1 MTKPRTRTRSLLVL
15 LALSVVGAGSVACED
30 GAGPGGPGEGEGE
43 GEGEDGGEDM
53 ALVDDPLTVDITPV
67 LSAGM
72 AMTVRADGRAAFV
85 YVELGAGTIECQLF
99 GGETVTENTVDV
111 KVADEQPDRSFRIR
125 TVASPPPL
133 AGNGVDIAVDPL
145 SDALVV
151 AFQGGEPAAGVCG
164 ASDLVIAVETGDTFA
179 LTTLAQNAG
188 DAAGD
193 CRDGLDPLC
202 QQGDFVGRFPA
213 LTIADGALALAYTDN
228 HFGFGETDIFE
239 SDLELV
245 RGTSP
250 TTITGIQSINTET
263 GAGYFTGTAIT
274 PDGRTVIGHQLI
286 GNNIQDEGVYANVE
300 QADGT
305 FIETL
310 LFENPEVSGRIAVG
324 ASTQGLFIAMRD
336 DSTDQLVMFESF
348 DDGATW
354 PSFVPVE
361 QLSVTGLNPEIGFL
375 SDETLVLAYGHCR
388 DVDDGT
394 ELCSPSED
402 GVRISWRAPGATQFN
417 KKTFLGDD
425 EDSEGLAVDMAVT
438 SDDVVT
444 TLSFNASQS
453 QAMIHRIQRVT
464 Q

>member
-1 MTKPRTRTRSLLVL
+1 MTKPRAL
-15 LALSVVGAGSVACED
+15 LALVALLLFAITTVACAD
-30 GAGPGGPGEGEGE
+30 DAGPGGPGEGEGE
-43 GEGEDGGEDM
+43 GEGEPGSDTME
-53 ALVDDPLTVDITPV
+53 LVGPPSIIEITPV

-85 YVELGAGTIECQLF
+85 YVELGTTTVECVLF
-99 GGETVTENTVDV
+99 GGETVEEDTHDI
-111 KVADEQPDRSFRIR
+111 KVADELADGTFRIR

-133 AGNGVDIAVDPL
+133 AGDGVDIAVDPV

-151 AFQGGEPAAGVCG
+151 AFQGGAPAAGVCG
-164 ASDLVIAVETGDTFA
+164 ASDLVVAVESGDTFI
-179 LTTLAQNAG
+179 LTTVAESAG

-213 LTIADGALALAYTDN
+213 LTIADGAMALAYTDN

-245 RGTSP
+245 RGTSASA
-250 TTITGIQSINTET
+250 ITGINSINTET
-263 GAGYFTGTAIT
+263 GAGYFTSTAIT
-274 PDGRTVIGHQLI
+274 PDGRTLIAHQLI

-300 QADGT
+300 QSDGT
-305 FIETL
+305 FLETMVI
-310 LFENPEVSGRIAVG
+310 ENPEVSGRVAAG
-324 ASTQGLFIAMRD
+324 ASDSGLYVVLRED
-336 DSTDQLVMFESF
+336 GTDQLFMFHSV

-354 PSFVPVE
+354 PFVAVE
-361 QLSVTGLNPEIGFL
+361 QLSVTGLNPQLGFL
-375 SDETLVLAYGHCR
+375 SDGTVVVAYGHCR

-402 GVRISWRAPGATQFN
+402 GVRVAWRDVGATQFN
-417 KKTFLGDD
+417 KATFLGDD
-425 EDSEGLAVDMAVT
+425 EDSEGLNVDMAI
-438 SDDVVT
+438 SADDIIT

-464 Q
+464 E